1 MQKLVCF
8 IATFFFL
15 QTDFANKALI
25 ARKNVANRGVGEG
38 VRFPHT
44 RPTCSWGNIDQK
56 VALALSANFKGAKK
70 MLDAGRA
77 DLSKT

>member
-1 MQKLVCF
+1 MPHFL
-8 IATFFFL
+8 L

-44 RPTCSWGNIDQK
+44 RPTCSWGNIDQN
-56 VALALSANFKGAKK
+56 VALVLSANFKAAKK
-70 MLDAGRA
+70 KLDTGRA
-77 DLSKT
+77 DHSKA